1 MAGRSNGQLATACR
15 GCGYLADWSHR
26 EAGRSALSRPSLGAD
41 RRRRDPCH
49 ALAALIAEKDQLPTP
64 LTSRGR
70 LVRAFSSV
78 TARSQT
84 RKLAISGQSAV
95 PSGAISQSPE
105 PVPSVTLSQRYP
117 G

>member
-15 GCGYLADWSHR
+15 GGGYLADWSHR
-26 EAGRSALSRPSLGAD
+26 DRDEALCRDRSLGAH

-49 ALAALIAEKDQLPTP
+49 AVAALIAEKDQLPTP

-105 PVPSVTLSQRYP
+105 PVPSVTPSQRY
-117 G
+117 